1 MKIICSNCGY
11 IIDRDKIIEG
21 QIVEEYKNIYGTNC
35 PKCGKFNEPTIV
47 STEMAKKQIQIELL
61 REQVRDK
68 LRKKL
73 RRQLWR

>member
-11 IIDRDKIIEG
+11 LIDRDKIIEG
-21 QIVEEYKNIYGTNC
+21 QVVEEYKNIYGTTC
-35 PKCGKFNEPTIV
+35 PKCGKFNEPMIV
-47 STEMAKKQIQIELL
+47 STEMTEKKNKLELL

-73 RRQLWR
+73 RR

>member
-1 MKIICSNCGY
+1 MKITCSNCGCL
-11 IIDRDKIIEG
+11 INRDKIIEG
-21 QIVEEYKNIYGTNC
+21 QIVEEYKNIYGTTC

-47 STEMAKKQIQIELL
+47 STEMIEKKNKLELL

-73 RRQLWR
+73 RR